1 MLSASSKNTIQD
13 LVKDLQMII
22 YDSNGE
28 KDNQKSDNDSKK
40 NNDDLVSNFSNETND
55 KRNLRNQIKSNI
67 KNMFKA
73 VKEKPEEEKIKVL
86 NSIKTSNNYE
96 KSKKETSTH
105 IKNHEITID
114 KMKKLVEGSKK
125 KLPNLK
131 KEILS
136 I

>member
-1 MLSASSKNTIQD
+1 
-13 LVKDLQMII
+13 MII